1 MMVPLR
7 MNVGERECPTTG
19 AKSQENSSH
28 PAFFVNSGRPLVM
41 EKDIP
46 PAVEWP
52 NTPGSLIV

>member
-46 PAVEWP
+46 PAVE
-52 NTPGSLIV
+52 